1 MSWCKCLYVIALSA
15 CGLFFLSIISN
26 ADDSTPKENPK
37 RATETTI
44 KLNNA
49 LLKEL
54 PFSDKQEFKDATKG
68 FIAPLENNGVVK
80 GKGSIPIWDISKYA
94 FIKDDKPA
102 PTTVNPS
109 LWRQSQLVM
118 KGGLFKVTDRLYQVR
133 NADLSNMTIIE
144 GDTGIIV
151 VDPLI
156 STETA
161 KAALNLYFKH
171 RPKKAVVAVI
181 HSHSHV
187 DHYGGVRG
195 VVDEKDVKSGKVKI
209 IAPEGFLDAAVS
221 ENIMAG
227 TAMTRRSSYMYGSLL
242 PATPTGS
249 VGAGLGMT
257 TSHGTITIIPP
268 TDIITKTGQKMKIDG
283 LDFEFL
289 LAPGSEAPSEMHWY
303 ISQLK
308 AVTAAENCTHTL
320 HNTYSL
326 RGTKIRDPLKWSKY
340 LNQTLDMWGDK
351 TEVMYGMHHWPVWGK
366 ENIRKLVENER
377 DAYRYIND
385 QTLRLANHGETLLE
399 IAEELDLPPSLK
411 TQWSLRS
418 YYGTLSHNIK
428 ATYVYYL
435 GWFDGNPANLYAL
448 PPVEAGK
455 KYVEFMGGAEN
466 LLKNAKAAYAKGE
479 YRWVVE
485 VVNHLVFADPN
496 NTDAKNLQ
504 ADALE
509 QLGYQSESGPWRNF
523 FLTGA
528 QELRNGLNALR
539 KSDPTASVDTINNI
553 TLEMFFDFIGMRIN
567 AKKAEGKSF
576 DFIFNIIDKK
586 EQYTVGLMNSAL
598 HAHKGATIKE
608 PTATIN
614 LSRGDLNMIIVKK
627 SGLEDG
633 IKSGKIKITGDKD
646 KVVEFFSLL
655 DNFDVW
661 FNIVTP

>member
-1 MSWCKCLYVIALSA
+1 MKRVLLIILVFIGIACQFSTQ
-15 CGLFFLSIISN
+15 SI
-26 ADDSTPKENPK
+26 ADEGKAKEQVKP
-37 RATETTI
+37 ASDITM

-54 PFSDKQEFKDATKG
+54 PFSDKEEFEDAAKG
-68 FIAPLENNGVVK
+68 FIAPLENEGVVNDK
-80 GKGSIPIWDISKYA
+80 NGKPIWDMSKYS

-102 PTTVNPS
+102 PSTVNPS

-118 KGGLFKVTDRLYQVR
+118 KGGLFKVTERLYQVR

-161 KAALNLYFKH
+161 KAALDLYYKH

-195 VVDEKDVKSGKVKI
+195 VVDEKDVKAGKIKI
-209 IAPEGFLDAAVS
+209 IAPDGFLQAAVA

-227 TAMTRRSSYMYGSLL
+227 TAMTRRASYMYGSLI
-242 PATPTGS
+242 PPSPTGN

-257 TSHGTITIIPP
+257 TSNGTITIIPP
-268 TDIITKTGQKMKIDG
+268 TDLITKTGQKMKIDG

-366 ENIRKLVENER
+366 ETVRELVEKER

-399 IAEELDLPPSLK
+399 IAEELDLPESLK

-448 PPVEAGK
+448 PPVQAGK
-455 KYVEFMGGAEN
+455 KYVEFMGGADN
-466 LLKNAKAAYAKGE
+466 LLKNARAAYDKGE
-479 YRWVVE
+479 YRWVAE
-485 VVNHLVFADPN
+485 VVNHLVFADPDN
-496 NTDAKNLQ
+496 MEAKSLQ

-509 QLGYQSESGPWRNF
+509 QLGYQSEAGPWRNF

-528 QELRNGLNALR
+528 RELRNGVNVSR
-539 KSDPTASVDTINNI
+539 SSDPTASVDTINNI

-567 AKKAEGKSF
+567 NNKAEGKKL
-576 DFIFNIIDKK
+576 DLVFNITDKK
-586 EQYTVGLMNSAL
+586 EGYTVGLMNSAL
-598 HAHKGATIKE
+598 HSQKGITDKKVDATVTLTRDE
-608 PTATIN
+608 
-614 LSRGDLNMIIVKK
+614 LNKIIMSKT
-627 SGLEDG
+627 GLEDG
-633 IKSGKIKITGDKD
+633 INSGNIKIDGDKA
-646 KVVEFFSLL
+646 KVAELFSLL
-655 DNFDVW
+655 DTFDVW